1 MVRDADGGRVFSAA
15 RSEASEGFVC
25 LISPGRPVERRPGQV
40 RAAAPPS
47 VAAAGTAG
55 ADNGGDKRFDL
66 SPRARMQPLLAVVS
80 VGGQKNN
87 SVFDRVDGSYAWV
100 NICFSFH

>member
-1 MVRDADGGRVFSAA
+1 VRVRCERNCSKKKPAGSSGLRTA
-15 RSEASEGFVC
+15 RQSDDPDSR
-25 LISPGRPVERRPGQV
+25 PGACGQV
-40 RAAAPPS
+40 RAAPS

-80 VGGQKNN
+80 VGGQKK
-87 SVFDRVDGSYAWV
+87 
-100 NICFSFH
+100 